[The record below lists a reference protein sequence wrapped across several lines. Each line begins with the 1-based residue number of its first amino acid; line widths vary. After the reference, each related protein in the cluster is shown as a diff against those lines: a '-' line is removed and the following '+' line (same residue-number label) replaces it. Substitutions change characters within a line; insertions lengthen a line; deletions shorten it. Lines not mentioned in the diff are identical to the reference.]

1 MKITIF
7 LPILFCSLVHAEV
20 IDGSVVKRQTD

>member
-7 LPILFCSLVHAEV
+7 LYI
-20 IDGSVVKRQTD
+20 